1 MLGVETRENG
11 LMDACMAVFNTD
23 DVRYSDRRHFFFI
36 TRPLLL
42 NTRLLLTS
50 VYEKGKFV
58 AHLQIPVFLLNQN
71 HKNHIKPQKPI

>member
-1 MLGVETRENG
+1 MLGVGASKNSPTG
-11 LMDACMAVFNTD
+11 SCMVVFNTD

-71 HKNHIKPQKPI
+71 RKNHIKPQKPI